1 MIVLLRLLRHPWTL
15 RAKAFC
21 ALTRRCWIPGG
32 IRWATGMFTCGTC
45 TSAPGQSA
53 KEQLTI
59 HEKEASPVLKFEHAR
74 IERPRRRQDK
84 MKAKKRIRPFR
95 HFFAA
100 AAAILLFANVAL
112 AGPPLI
118 CHAFEIGQAK
128 SLPLASNSWN
138 LSGSENYDTKNLAGD
153 TLEILKP
160 DTPVLVRMETL
171 RRATLYARKD
181 PLVAK
186 ELLARLH
193 ARATAAES
201 AGHPDALAWFDAGYL
216 VETYK
221 QWLGQNLPHM
231 TDGMR
236 TDPNPAAGVDGYALV
251 KKAIALRGDDAQM
264 EFAAAL
270 ITLSGPREEHA
281 QHAQK
286 AIAGA
291 KMDALLA
298 QNLATH
304 FLGGKEQTV
313 AEMLAKGSTRSAP

>member
-1 MIVLLRLLRHPWTL
+1 MTKIQQNHSSRFALVLVIITL
-15 RAKAFC
+15 CF
-21 ALTRRCWIPGG
+21 
-32 IRWATGMFTCGTC
+32 
-45 TSAPGQSA
+45 
-53 KEQLTI
+53 
-59 HEKEASPVLKFEHAR
+59 AR
-74 IERPRRRQDK
+74 Y
-84 MKAKKRIRPFR
+84 
-95 HFFAA
+95 
-100 AAAILLFANVAL
+100 AL

-138 LSGSENYDTKNLAGD
+138 LSGSESYDTKNLASD

-160 DTPVLVRMETL
+160 DTAVLVRMETL

-181 PLVAK
+181 PLAAK

-193 ARATAAES
+193 ARATSAES

-221 QWLGQNLPHM
+221 QWLGQNLQHM

-236 TDPNPAAGVDGYALV
+236 MDPNPAAGVDGYAMV

-270 ITLSGPREEHA
+270 ITLSGPRDEHA
-281 QHAQK
+281 QHSQK

-291 KMDALLA
+291 KSDALLA
-298 QNLATH
+298 QNLGTH
-304 FLGGKEQTV
+304 FLGPNETV
-313 AEMLAKGSTRSAP
+313 SQMLTKN

>member
-1 MIVLLRLLRHPWTL
+1 MRP
-15 RAKAFC
+15 KK
-21 ALTRRCWIPGG
+21 IPPFQYFVA
-32 IRWATGMFTCGTC
+32 IATAM
-45 TSAPGQSA
+45 
-53 KEQLTI
+53 L
-59 HEKEASPVLKFEHAR
+59 
-74 IERPRRRQDK
+74 
-84 MKAKKRIRPFR
+84 
-95 HFFAA
+95 FFAS
-100 AAAILLFANVAL
+100 VAQ

-128 SLPLASNSWN
+128 SLPWVSHSWN
-138 LSGSENYDTKNLAGD
+138 LSGSENYDTKNLVKD

-181 PLVAK
+181 PLAAK

-193 ARATAAES
+193 SRATTAES

-236 TDPNPAAGVDGYALV
+236 MDPNPAAGVDGYALV
-251 KKAIALRGDDAQM
+251 KKAIALRGDDAEM

-270 ITLSGPREEHA
+270 ITLSGPRDEHA

-291 KMDALLA
+291 KTDALLA

-304 FLGGKEQTV
+304 FLGPKDETV
-313 AEMLAKGSTRSAP
+313 SEMLAKDLITK

>member
-1 MIVLLRLLRHPWTL
+1 
-15 RAKAFC
+15 
-21 ALTRRCWIPGG
+21 
-32 IRWATGMFTCGTC
+32 
-45 TSAPGQSA
+45 
-53 KEQLTI
+53 
-59 HEKEASPVLKFEHAR
+59 
-74 IERPRRRQDK
+74 
-84 MKAKKRIRPFR
+84 MKAQKIASIS
-95 HFFAA
+95 FAIGLVA
-100 AAAILLFANVAL
+100 AMLCFANVAQ

-118 CHAFEIGQAK
+118 CHSIEIGQAK
-128 SLPLASNSWN
+128 SLPWISHSWN
-138 LSGSENYDTKNLAGD
+138 LTGGENYDTKNLVRD
-153 TLEILKP
+153 TLEILGS

-181 PLVAK
+181 PLAAK

-221 QWLGQNLPHM
+221 QWIGRNLPHM

-236 TDPNPAAGVDGYALV
+236 MDANPAEGVDGYAMV
-251 KKAIALRGDDAQM
+251 KKAIALRNAALRTDDAQM

-286 AIAGA
+286 AITGA
-291 KMDALLA
+291 KTDALLA

-304 FLGGKEQTV
+304 FIGPRDETV
-313 AEMLAKGSTRSAP
+313 SEMLAKNLKVSQP